1 MDDITLMQLFAR
13 MDNHLT
19 GQDTILGKMDER
31 LERQN
36 DILAKMDERLAKQ
49 DQILAAIHESTER
62 TAQYQARTAQMLAE
76 HTLLMD
82 RILER
87 LPARP

>member
-1 MDDITLMQLFAR
+1 MDDMTLIQLFPQLDAHTTR
-13 MDNHLT
+13 
-19 GQDTILGKMDER
+19 QDE
-31 LERQN
+31 
-36 DILAKMDERLAKQ
+36 ILARMDERLAKQ
-49 DQILAAIHESTER
+49 DQVLAAIQESTER

-87 LPARP
+87 LAPRP